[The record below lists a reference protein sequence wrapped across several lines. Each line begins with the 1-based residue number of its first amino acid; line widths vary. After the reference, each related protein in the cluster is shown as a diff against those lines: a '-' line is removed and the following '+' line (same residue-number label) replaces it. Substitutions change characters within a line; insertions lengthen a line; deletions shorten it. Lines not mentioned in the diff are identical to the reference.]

1 MLGIKSLRQNFK
13 RFLRIWGIIS
23 GTMCKATDL
32 LVIGLS
38 WLLEF
43 SCLSPNATHPQALA
57 RSLPPMGSFHLHWV
71 LFTGPLLRLSCVFS
85 SLQKV
90 SHKNH
95 YAPLAGVLFLKAK
108 GTNMSLFLLP
118 QSWLQSYSQKLQK
131 SKSTPTPTHS
141 WVQQADLSCIFRLC
155 WEIPQPC
162 LSEKFPVIVREVKE
176 PLWLCLI
183 LGTAEYMSWT
193 GSLGS

>member
-71 LFTGPLLRLSCVFS
+71 LFTGPLLRRSCVFS

-95 YAPLAGVLFLKAK
+95 YAPLAGVLSLKAK

-118 QSWLQSYSQKLQK
+118 QSWLQSYSQKLQRVN
-131 SKSTPTPTHS
+131 P
-141 WVQQADLSCIFRLC
+141 
-155 WEIPQPC
+155 
-162 LSEKFPVIVREVKE
+162 
-176 PLWLCLI
+176 PLLPP
-183 LGTAEYMSWT
+183 TAEFSRRT
-193 GSLGS
+193 SLAFSGCAEKYHSPVSQRSSQ